1 MVEDLESKIK
11 AAKDKLEPKKQDQI
25 DSSAGLTLVIEL
37 ISGVAVGAFFGYILD
52 SYLQTTPMFLLVLIL
67 LGTIGGFYNFYK
79 YVSRRLK

>member
-1 MVEDLESKIK
+1 VEELEKKIK
-11 AAKDKLEPKKQDQI
+11 SAKAKYSKKKNDTI

-37 ISGVAVGAFFGYILD
+37 VSGVAVGTFFGYILD
-52 SYLQTTPMFLLVLIL
+52 SHFGTFPVFLLSLMI